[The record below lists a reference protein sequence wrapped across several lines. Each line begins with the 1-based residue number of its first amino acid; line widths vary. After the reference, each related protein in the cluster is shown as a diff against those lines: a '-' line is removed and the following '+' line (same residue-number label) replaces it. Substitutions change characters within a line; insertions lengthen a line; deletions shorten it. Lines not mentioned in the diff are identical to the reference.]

1 MCVCVGE
8 GREEKI
14 NMDGYVDGIECDRGK
29 LILMVTLPP
38 ILDPS
43 AGTSV
48 GDRGDTAGS
57 HDVGVEAGEGG
68 EEVDDGDDVEYI
80 YPADQQP
87 EEEKEELR
95 NDRAVKIPRELSWQH
110 VHNTIERTYCM
121 TCTLRETC

>member
-1 MCVCVGE
+1 MYVW
-8 GREEKI
+8 GRGGKR

-29 LILMVTLPP
+29 LIFMVTLPP
-38 ILDPS
+38 ILDHP

-57 HDVGVEAGEGG
+57 HDVSVEVGEGG

-95 NDRAVKIPRELSWQH
+95 NDRAVKIPRELSRQH
-110 VHNTIERTYCM
+110 VHNTIACAYCM
-121 TCTLRETC
+121 ICTLKETC